1 MQKEIQKKAEMTKL
15 TYNKIDKKI
24 FVTSD
29 KKKHY
34 IIIKLW
40 NNQEYVNYT
49 YNYNILIINRFAPY

>member
-34 IIIKLW
+34 IIIKL
-40 NNQEYVNYT
+40 
-49 YNYNILIINRFAPY
+49 